1 MRALLVML
9 GLVLLAA
16 PAASGAEWFSVR
28 PGASTQDVV
37 RTQFGPP
44 TKQASQKV
52 EGYDSVQWLYEG
64 NQAPRGMVRATVD
77 FGILT
82 PQGYRA
88 DIVRQMMLEPRPGVF
103 TRNTVVAGW
112 GEPDAADVEGGK
124 KVLFYRSGLLVYFD
138 KDGWRAERMYF
149 TPPQPPA
156 GGVPPPRP

>member
-9 GLVLLAA
+9 GVVLLAA
-16 PAASGAEWFSVR
+16 GAASGAEWFSVR
-28 PGASTQDVV
+28 PGESTQDTV

-64 NQAPRGMVRATVD
+64 AQAPRGMVRVTVD

-88 DIVRQMMLEPRPGVF
+88 AIVRQMMLEPRPGVF

-112 GEPDAADVEGGK
+112 GEPDVADVEGEK
-124 KVLFYRSGLLVYFD
+124 KVLRYRSGLFVYFD

-149 TPPQPPA
+149 TPPQRPVEGGAPPK
-156 GGVPPPRP
+156 R